1 MILSRA
7 PLARF
12 LTLLLAVTAA
22 VSLLTAL
29 AAGIRA
35 GRACAGNPR
44 RGRAG
49 SCTTLAAM
57 STDSRPAAAPAFPA
71 RALASPMPLKP
82 SLEGIEDTW
91 SRRWEE
97 TGVVQV

>member
-1 MILSRA
+1 MPPMILSRS
-7 PLARF
+7 PWARPC
-12 LTLLLAVTAA
+12 
-22 VSLLTAL
+22 
-29 AAGIRA
+29 I
-35 GRACAGNPR
+35 
-44 RGRAG
+44 
-49 SCTTLAAM
+49 TLAGM

-71 RALASPMPLKP
+71 RAQASPMPLKP